1 MDPNLMQGI
10 RDQAHAYAERDRD
23 LVMRGVGIGFLLML
37 DAHKEGLL
45 EEREFR
51 QGVRDLV
58 ALEREFSRV

>member
-1 MDPNLMQGI
+1 MDPTLMQGI
-10 RDQAHAYAERDRD
+10 RHAAQHYAERDRD

-45 EEREFR
+45 EDRDFR
-51 QGVRDLV
+51 QGVQDLV

>member
-1 MDPNLMQGI
+1 MDPSLLQGI
-10 RDQAHAYAERDRD
+10 RDRAQAYAERDRD

-45 EEREFR
+45 EDRDFR
-51 QGVRDLV
+51 QGVQDLV